1 VHRTRLT
8 RVAGVL
14 LAAAAGLAVAAP
26 AFGLVLFPTDA
37 SPPPVRPNDAVI
49 GRWFE
54 PGGTLKASCVAIAP
68 SYVVTTRHQGGGVGY
83 SVTIAGAT
91 YPVLEVFED
100 DAIDIRIARIAANLT
115 YTIAPY
121 TAKLEAFKTVVI
133 GGYGRPRGAELK
145 LGGLTYGYEWG
156 PADQVLR
163 WGANRVDSISTGT
176 SGTTLK
182 LTSDVLVAHFDDFGS
197 TAHKDREAAP
207 AEFDSGGGWFID
219 VSPGG
224 TGDWRLAALT
234 RFTERAGQT
243 WFKNPDGTPHPDVFD
258 GIRIR
263 SYAGWLNGVI
273 KPSTW
278 IGGSGAWSTAAQ
290 WSPAGK
296 PNAAD
301 QWAVFG
307 NFGPGALTVTLDQ
320 DVTVGTLRFDGYTNY
335 TISGPSRLTFSVTS
349 GTAGIE
355 SNRLLDPLATGAAT
369 IAVPITLSA
378 SLLVNHNSGGTLTL
392 SGAVSGAGG
401 IIKDKGGTLV
411 LANSNTYSGG
421 TVLKG
426 GTLRASA
433 PGAFGSGQITLA
445 GGTLDAKRDT
455 SVIFPNSV
463 LVSGDT
469 TVNVDRNASGTGR
482 TVTFGGLTV
491 GGDWKLTAKG
501 GNGYGLAFSGATL
514 FQGTT
519 GTTVDTV
526 SADVAL
532 SGGVSL
538 LAGSLTKTGPK
549 ALTIAG
555 PQNWGAGT
563 VLNVS
568 GGTVRLNA
576 DTGTSALFNV
586 TLNVA
591 GAQAELGSTQHL
603 AALNLSGGGVASMTD
618 GGGKVLVTQ
627 ALAIEGAASKL
638 DIAGSSLIVAYS
650 GASPLDRVAGLIRTG
665 YNDGDWAG
673 NGIASR
679 AAAVDPITYGIGYSQ
694 NGMLFAPYDHFAGQP
709 VDSSTILVK
718 FTYNGDLNLDGC
730 VDDNDVT
737 FINLFY
743 DGGITTSHYWNEGD
757 IFGYDGRIDD
767 NDVTILGLTYGSG
780 IGHPLAGGDDV
791 HGDGAGASSALA
803 DSSTAPVGGSPLPE
817 PATLA
822 LMALGVLGLM
832 RRRV

>member
-1 VHRTRLT
+1 
-8 RVAGVL
+8 
-14 LAAAAGLAVAAP
+14 
-26 AFGLVLFPTDA
+26 
-37 SPPPVRPNDAVI
+37 
-49 GRWFE
+49 
-54 PGGTLKASCVAIAP
+54 
-68 SYVVTTRHQGGGVGY
+68 
-83 SVTIAGAT
+83 
-91 YPVLEVFED
+91 VLEVFED

-121 TAKLEAFKTVVI
+121 TAKLEAFKTAVI
-133 GGYGRPRGAELK
+133 GGYGKPGGAELK
-145 LGGLTYGYEWG
+145 SGGLTYGYGWEA
-156 PADQVLR
+156 ADQVLR

-176 SGTTLK
+176 SGTTLR
-182 LTSDVLVAHFDDFGS
+182 LTSDVLVAHFDNFGS
-197 TAHKDREAAP
+197 AAHKDCEAAP

-219 VSPGG
+219 VSTGG

-234 RFTERAGQT
+234 RFTAHAGQT
-243 WFKNPDGTPHPDVFD
+243 WFRNPDGTYGPDVFD
-258 GIRIR
+258 GVRIT

-335 TISGPSRLTFSVTS
+335 TIGGPSRLTFSVTS

-369 IAVPITLSA
+369 IAVPITLNA
-378 SLLVNHNSGGTLTL
+378 SLLVNHSSGGTLTL
-392 SGAVSGAGG
+392 SGVVSGAGG
-401 IIKDKGGTLV
+401 ITKDKSGTLV

-445 GGTLDAKRDT
+445 GGTLDARRDT
-455 SVIFPNSV
+455 SVVFPNSV
-463 LVSGDT
+463 LVSGDA

-501 GNGYGLAFSGATL
+501 GNGYGLAFSGATV

-563 VLNVS
+563 VLNAS

-591 GAQAELGSTQHL
+591 GAQADLGSTQHL

-618 GGGKVLVTQ
+618 GRGKVLVTQ

-638 DIAGSSLIVAYS
+638 DIAGSSLIVDYS

-665 YNDGDWAG
+665 YNNGDWAG
-673 NGIASR
+673 NGITSR
-679 AAAVDPITYGIGYSQ
+679 AAAVDPIAYGIGYAQ
-694 NGMLFAPYDHFAGQP
+694 NDMLFAPYDHFAGQP
-709 VDSSTILVK
+709 VDSSTILMK

-737 FINLFY
+737 FFNLFY

-757 IFGYDGRIDD
+757 IFGYDGRVDD
-767 NDVTILGLTYGSG
+767 NDVTILGLTYGFG
-780 IGHPLAGGDDV
+780 IGHPLAGGDGV
-791 HGDGAGASSALA
+791 HGDGAAASSVLA